1 MIIRPSTA
9 LRNDFPEILSLCETT
24 NEPVFITVNG
34 VGKLVVSTI
43 DHYERQKEQYELKL
57 KLLEAETDGVDDDST
72 YTAYEVKKYARE
84 MLKRK
89 NAKSKKV

>member
-1 MIIRPSTA
+1 MIIKPSTA

-43 DHYERQKEQYELKL
+43 EYYERQKELYDLKL
-57 KLLEAETDGVDDDST
+57 KLLEAEMDGVDDDNT
-72 YTAYEVKKYARE
+72 YSANEVKKYARE

-89 NAKSKKV
+89 NAKTKKI